1 MLRETYRKG
10 FEMAAA
16 TNTTMSIKVSRDGMD
31 TLSTELR
38 DGLGVEDGGE
48 LVLVDAKDGVLLMT
62 KRGFIDYAL
71 DRLGEGLPDD
81 VTLEDLIES
90 GREIRGELFEEY
102 YGVGKT
108 GEGQ

>member
-1 MLRETYRKG
+1 MLLETFWEKL
-10 FEMAAA
+10 EMATAMS
-16 TNTTMSIKVSRDGMD
+16 TTMSINVSPDGMD

-38 DGLGVEDGGE
+38 DRLGVEEGGE
-48 LVLVDAKDGVLLMT
+48 IVLVDSKDGVLLMT
-62 KRGFIDYAL
+62 KRGFVDYAL

-81 VTLEDLIES
+81 LTLEDLIES